1 MMASGLL
8 RLLGIHFVLLLTKFH
23 QNISSGCRENAKKPL
38 KKCIKIGR
46 FQVKFSPWRR
56 QVGKNLMRL
65 QGKEIYRRFRI
76 SNQIIGSI
84 YGSRDIERS
93 LDPTLAVFGQNRNFM
108 DEYLEN
114 GHFLDVR
121 FFANVFVSISSTF
134 WPKMNKIVRSV
145 FEKKSRNRHFDHI
158 FVLYGWTGIF
168 SDKPPCAFLPLIVLN
183 FHAKNQKNP

>member
-8 RLLGIHFVLLLTKFH
+8 RLLCIHFVSLLTKFD
-23 QNISSGCRENAKKPL
+23 QNLLSGCRENAKKPL
-38 KKCIKIGR
+38 KKCIKIDR
-46 FQVKFSPWRR
+46 FRVKFSPWRR

-76 SNQIIGSI
+76 SNQIFGSI

-114 GHFLDVR
+114 GDFWTDV
-121 FFANVFVSISSTF
+121 VFWKCFVTITSTF
-134 WPKMNKIVRSV
+134 WPKMNKIVRAV
-145 FEKKSRNRHFDHI
+145 FEKNSKNRHFDHI
-158 FVLYGWTGIF
+158 FVLYGCTEIF
-168 SDKPPCAFLPLIVLN
+168 SENPLSTNSPTHRCLTSCKIS
-183 FHAKNQKNP
+183 